1 MKIFQ
6 IIGITACLLTGIS
19 SYAQKIISEGT
30 LSYNIVIETGAK
42 EPQMSDVLDGAT
54 SIVYIK
60 GGLSRTDMV
69 SALGS
74 ESTLYD
80 TKTGEAIILKAYSG
94 QKLMISLTKD
104 DWISKNKK
112 YQGVQYTFQD
122 ETKTIAGYEC
132 KKAIAK
138 LADGNTI
145 TVFYSTGFNLMNK
158 EYEQLFKNL
167 PGIPM
172 QYEFIKGKMK
182 FSYTLS
188 KMDLSPLLNSKFEAP
203 KTGFRVITYQETLKT
218 KSAQ

>member
-6 IIGITACLLTGIS
+6 IIGITVCLLTGIS
-19 SYAQKIISEGT
+19 SYAQKTISEGT
-30 LSYNIVIETGAK
+30 LSYNIVIETGSK
-42 EPQMSDVLDGAT
+42 EPQMADVLDGAT

-80 TKTGEAIILKAYSG
+80 TKTGEAIILKEYSG

-188 KMDLSPLLNSKFEAP
+188 KMDLSPLMNSKFEAP

-218 KSAQ
+218 KSTQ